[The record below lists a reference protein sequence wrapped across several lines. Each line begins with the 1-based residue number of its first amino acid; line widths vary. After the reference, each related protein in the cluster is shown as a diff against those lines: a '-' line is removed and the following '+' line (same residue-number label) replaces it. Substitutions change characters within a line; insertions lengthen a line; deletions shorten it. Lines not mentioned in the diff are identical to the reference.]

1 MIHDLDLLL
10 SLVKRPVTAIGAVG
24 VPVLTPNPDIA
35 NARIEF
41 AGGAVANIT
50 ASRISLERMRKIRFF
65 QRSGYISLDLAAGTG
80 QYLRLKPGTTF
91 APGSPLAA
99 ASIEEVVE
107 RVALRSDGAEPL
119 RCELD
124 SFVEALLGER
134 PVAVSGK
141 EGRDALAVALEI
153 VHKIE
158 QDVAHRNQT

>member
-1 MIHDLDLLL
+1 
-10 SLVKRPVTAIGAVG
+10 
-24 VPVLTPNPDIA
+24 
-35 NARIEF
+35 
-41 AGGAVANIT
+41 
-50 ASRISLERMRKIRFF
+50 MRKIRFF

-91 APGSPLAA
+91 APGSPLSA

-107 RVALRSDGAEPL
+107 RVPLRSDGAEPL

-124 SFVEALLGER
+124 SFVEALLGHR

-158 QDVAHRNQT
+158 QDVAHRNPT